1 MSPLFRRRPLIV
13 AEVALHGPRRA
24 AVRLHPADGRWPEHE
39 EGDRLEVGVGAAAAA
54 IRRAPQPRWIAYRDV
69 LVALAARLARVE
81 PGPLPGGL
89 VRLDALG
96 PPGTLDVVPWEG
108 EGRARVDFDLTSSP
122 GGVVPGVPVRPEE
135 AGPAVEIASLA
146 LLIALAADD
155 DPVRLPLAFGLEGLM
170 AWHRESDRAAPAR
183 DALRFALAHADGRL
197 REVGRSLPPGV

>member
-1 MSPLFRRRPLIV
+1 MSPLFRRRPRV
-13 AEVALHGPRRA
+13 RAEVALHGPRRA
-24 AVRLHPADGRWPEHE
+24 AVLLHPDERRWPGSEAA
-39 EGDRLEVGVGAAAAA
+39 DRLELGVGAVAAA
-54 IRRAPQPRWIAYRDV
+54 IRSAPAPRWIPYRDV
-69 LVALAARLARVE
+69 LVALAARLAVV
-81 PGPLPGGL
+81 PAGPLPGGL

-96 PPGTLDVVPWEG
+96 PTGTLDVVPWEG
-108 EGRARVDFDLTSSP
+108 DGRARVDFDLVSSP

-155 DPVRLPLAFGLEGLM
+155 DPARLPLAFGLEGLM

-197 REVGRSLPPGV
+197 REVGRALPAGS